1 MQASPSLAL
10 GYLVFGVRRLD
21 RWTDFMRDSLGLPAG
36 CPAGDSRGW
45 RLDDACQRLIVEPD
59 GIDDLRA
66 LGLDCGGEAA
76 FEAMLVRLRARGV
89 PVEAGDAALCGRR
102 GARRVALARD
112 PAGNRVELYT
122 GLARAATPFASERF
136 PGGFRTGALG
146 IGHAALLVDDLR
158 LAESFWVDALGL
170 GVSERVHTKLGPM
183 EIDGS
188 FLHCNRRHHS
198 IALFRMPL
206 RKRLHHFML
215 QAERL
220 ADVGA
225 SFEHVLRRGVQLSL
239 SLGQHPDPD
248 GTVSYYAQTPSG
260 FDFEIGFGSGEI
272 DPQSWQAQAMSQPSR
287 WGHEPTLRTKVKMA
301 GAFLAREWSKRLAI
315 PAPAGVAARS

>member
-1 MQASPSLAL
+1 VQASPSLAL
-10 GYLVFGVRRLD
+10 GYLVFGVRRID
-21 RWTDFMRDSLGLPAG
+21 RWDDFLRGGLGLPEG
-36 CPAGDSRGW
+36 FPAGGSHHW
-45 RLDDACQRLIVEPD
+45 RLDDACHRLIVESD
-59 GIDDLRA
+59 DADDLRA
-66 LGLDCGGEAA
+66 LGLDCGSDAE
-76 FEAMLVRLRARGV
+76 FEAILLRLRSRGV

-102 GARRVALARD
+102 GARRLALIRD
-112 PAGNRVELYT
+112 PAGNRVELFT
-122 GLARAATPFASERF
+122 GLAKAATPFASKLF
-136 PGGFRTGALG
+136 TGGFRTGALG

-158 LAESFWVDALGL
+158 GAESFWVEALGL
-170 GVSERVHTKLGPM
+170 GVSERVHTKIGPM

-206 RKRLHHFML
+206 RRRMHHFML

-225 SFEHVLRRGVQLSL
+225 SFEHVRRRGVQLSL
-239 SLGQHPDPD
+239 GLGQHPDPD

-272 DPQSWQAQAMSQPSR
+272 DPQSWQVQAMTQPSR
-287 WGHEPTLRTKVKMA
+287 WGHEPTLRLKLKMA
-301 GAFLAREWSKRLAI
+301 GAFLARGWRMRPMVRET
-315 PAPAGVAARS
+315 AAATAFP